1 MANCFTNSGDTMK
14 PKTIIIL
21 VLIVLFLILLI
32 QNTKVV
38 EFKIYFWTISMSR
51 IIIYPAILIIGF
63 IIGYFMAII
72 SKKKKGKNE
81 DQNP

>member
-1 MANCFTNSGDTMK
+1 MK

-21 VLIVLFLILLI
+21 ILFILFIILLI

-38 EFKIYFWTISMSR
+38 EFRVYFWTISMSR

-63 IIGYFMAII
+63 FIGYITAII
-72 SKKKKGKNE
+72 SKKKKGRNE
-81 DQNP
+81 DQSS

>member
-1 MANCFTNSGDTMK
+1 MK